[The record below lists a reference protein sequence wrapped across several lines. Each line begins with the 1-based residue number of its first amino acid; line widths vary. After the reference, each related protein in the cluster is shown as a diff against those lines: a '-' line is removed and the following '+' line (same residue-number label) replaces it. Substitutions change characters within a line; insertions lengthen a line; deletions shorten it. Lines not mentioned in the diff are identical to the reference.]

1 METRIMTNT
10 NGREIVYG
18 APIFLKSNLISQVPY
33 IQLMYSVS
41 LVNA

>member
-10 NGREIVYG
+10 NGRDG

>member
-1 METRIMTNT
+1 M
-10 NGREIVYG
+10 VAKLYDSSG

>member
-1 METRIMTNT
+1 M
-10 NGREIVYG
+10 VAKLYSY